1 MWLLAGLSQ
10 VDDCHE
16 KPCANGLG
24 YFPCLEDTGRNLL
37 QLACLLNFTCES
49 RESRPSKPE
58 REYNLHMG
66 KTGLDI
72 IFSVAVITTVVTV
85 DLLFFKHHTTQR
97 LIANIAIV
105 IAYASIYFTFS
116 KRN

>member
-1 MWLLAGLSQ
+1 
-10 VDDCHE
+10 
-16 KPCANGLG
+16 
-24 YFPCLEDTGRNLL
+24 
-37 QLACLLNFTCES
+37 LLNFTCEG
-49 RESRPSKPE
+49 RESLPRKPE

-66 KTGLDI
+66 KTGFGI

-85 DLLFFKHHTTQR
+85 DLLFFRHHTTQR
-97 LIANIAIV
+97 LMANIAIV

>member
-1 MWLLAGLSQ
+1 
-10 VDDCHE
+10 
-16 KPCANGLG
+16 
-24 YFPCLEDTGRNLL
+24 
-37 QLACLLNFTCES
+37 
-49 RESRPSKPE
+49 
-58 REYNLHMG
+58 MG
-66 KTGLDI
+66 KTGLGI